1 MLAFGLAW
9 IVAERYVY
17 LASLGIIASFVLLW
31 QILNEKFYETKKMF
45 WIVGILIVLALGAR
59 TVTRNN
65 DWKNQDTLWLSTVK
79 VAPSGHVIHNNLG
92 DMYGR
97 WQQYDKS
104 IAEYKTAI
112 AIQPNYA
119 DAMHN
124 LANTYLEI
132 NKVEEAIYW
141 YSQAIKFGPHLWQS
155 YQNLGAIYYQ
165 LGELEKAEELFARA
179 VEINPSDENLRK
191 NLEIIRSQKTLKH

>member
-1 MLAFGLAW
+1 M
-9 IVAERYVY
+9 
-17 LASLGIIASFVLLW
+17 
-31 QILNEKFYETKKMF
+31 
-45 WIVGILIVLALGAR
+45 IVLALGAR
-59 TVTRNN
+59 TITRNN
-65 DWKNQDTLWLSTVK
+65 DWKNQDTLWLATVK
-79 VAPSGHVIHNNLG
+79 GAPSGHVIHNNLG

-112 AIQPNYA
+112 VIQPNYA

-132 NKVEEAIYW
+132 GNVEQAIYW
-141 YSQAIKFGPHLWQS
+141 YAQAIKYGPHLWQS

-179 VEINPSDENLRK
+179 VEINPNDENLKK
-191 NLEIIRSQKTLKH
+191 NLEIIRIQKALKH

>member
-1 MLAFGLAW
+1 
-9 IVAERYVY
+9 
-17 LASLGIIASFVLLW
+17 ASFVLMW
-31 QILNEKFYETKKMF
+31 QVLNEKFYETKKMY
-45 WIVGILIVLALGAR
+45 WLVGILIILALGAR
-59 TVTRNN
+59 TITRNN

-79 VAPSGHVIHNNLG
+79 VASSGHVIHNNLG

-97 WQQYDKS
+97 WKQYDKS
-104 IAEYKTAI
+104 ISEYKTAI

-141 YSQAIKFGPHLWQS
+141 YSQAIKFGPRLWQS

-165 LGELEKAEELFARA
+165 LGELKKAEELFAQA
-179 VEINPSDENLRK
+179 VEINPSDENLKK
-191 NLEIIRSQKTLKH
+191 NLEIIRTQKALKH